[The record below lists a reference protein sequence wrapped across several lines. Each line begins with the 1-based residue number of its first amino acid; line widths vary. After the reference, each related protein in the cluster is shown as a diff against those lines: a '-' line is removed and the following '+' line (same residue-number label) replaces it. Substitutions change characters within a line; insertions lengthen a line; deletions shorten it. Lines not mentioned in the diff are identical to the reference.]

1 MKRFLLA
8 AALISLSLVTLAA
21 GGQGEGNT
29 IKIGVA
35 GAHSGD
41 LASYGIPSAHAAQL
55 VVDKINA
62 AGGIDGRQV
71 ELVVEDDVCDPG
83 IAANTAAKLVGENV
97 VAVLGHICSGATKA
111 ALSIYQD
118 SRIVTI
124 SPSATAVSFTKG
136 DPSTGDEPYPNF
148 FRTISPDD
156 AQAELQASFAL
167 DTLGLKKIAIL
178 HDRQDYGRGLAEFA
192 RAAIESDGR
201 AQVVLFEGI
210 TVGAVDYS
218 AIINR
223 VNESG
228 ADGVIYGGYHP
239 EASKLVTQMKNKGM
253 SIAFISDD
261 GVKDQTFIDV
271 AGRYAEGVYASGPI
285 DTSTNPI
292 AIQAAEAHRQKY
304 GEEPGAFFLN
314 AYAATQALLN
324 AIDKADSTEYEAI
337 MNALRTEYVETSL
350 GNISF
355 DEKGDAIGIGFAVY
369 QVQNG
374 EYVQVQ

>member
-8 AALISLSLVTLAA
+8 AGLISLSLATLAA
-21 GGQGEGNT
+21 GGQQDSGV

-41 LASYGIPSAHAAQL
+41 LASYGIPSWHAAQL
-55 VVDKINA
+55 VVDQVNA
-62 AGGIDGRQV
+62 AGGIDGRRI

-83 IAANTAAKLVGENV
+83 IAANTAAKLVGEGV
-97 VAVLGHICSGATKA
+97 VAVIGHICSGATKS

-124 SPSATAVSFTKG
+124 SPSATAVSFTNG
-136 DPSTGDEPYPNF
+136 DPNTGDKPYPNF

-156 AQAELQASFAL
+156 AQAELQVSFAL

-192 RAAIESDGR
+192 RAAVQKDGR

-253 SIAFISDD
+253 NIAFISDD

-271 AGRYAEGVYASGPI
+271 AGSYAEGVYASGPI
-285 DTSTNPI
+285 DTSTNPL

-337 MNALRTEYVETSL
+337 MKALRSEYVETSL

-355 DEKGDAIGIGFAVY
+355 DEKGDAIGIGFSVY

>member
-21 GGQGEGNT
+21 AGQGEGDT